1 MSLGSLET
9 EAKAMEEG
17 IQFAWDMGICDVV
30 VESDSQIVISAL
42 IGSSEPPIVIAN
54 IIEGIH
60 QKLYEFKRIE
70 LSHVKRQG
78 NCPTFWLS
86 MLRTLIHM

>member
-54 IIEGIH
+54 ITEGIH

-70 LSHVKRQG
+70 FSHVKR
-78 NCPTFWLS
+78 
-86 MLRTLIHM
+86 